1 MDNKYLLSS
10 LENTLKM
17 IDMMAAEREMGITEL
32 SARMN
37 LGKSTVH
44 RILNTLLKYD
54 YVKQNEATGKYSLAF
69 KFVNVANEILQKYDI
84 ITVTRDSIERM
95 VDDLEEN
102 AVLCSYAN
110 RQITTIENYPCRA
123 KGRTVLYYTGFACP
137 AYASSAGRAFI
148 SRFSQEQYE
157 EYVGAAEFKKVTPF
171 TVDSE
176 EGLRT
181 LLEEGRKNGYFQ
193 CEQEINEGVISYSAP
208 IFDGQGK
215 VDAAVTVYGAAS
227 QMKAKRDEISRR
239 LMAAAAECT
248 EINSRML
255 L

>member
-1 MDNKYLLSS
+1 MDSKYLLSS

-32 SARMN
+32 SSRMN

-95 VDDLEEN
+95 VDELEEN

-110 RQITTIENYPCRA
+110 RQIAAIENYPCRA

-148 SRFSQEQYE
+148 SYFSQEQYV
-157 EYVGAAEFKKVTPF
+157 EYVGATEFKKVTPF

-176 EGLRT
+176 KGLKL

-193 CEQEINEGVISYSAP
+193 CDQEINEGVVSYSAP
-208 IFDGQGK
+208 IFDGQNK
-215 VDAAVTVYGAAS
+215 VEAAITVYGAAS
-227 QMKAKRDEISRR
+227 QMKAKCETITQR
-239 LMAAAAECT
+239 LMIAARECT
-248 EINSRML
+248 EINRKL
-255 L
+255 AL